1 MTQAPRSGHAGRVI
15 SVGRLYCDLIFTGL
29 PKMPTLGE
37 EVFAGG
43 LSLTPG
49 GGAFITA
56 AYVAALGRP
65 VSLASALPSGL
76 FAEALMPE
84 LTASGVDL
92 SASQP
97 TSAALDPQI
106 TVAMASGV
114 ERAFLT
120 RRSGPAVPPGFAAAL
135 ATGRFAH
142 LHIGELATLVEEPSL
157 VPLARAAGMTVSLD
171 CSWDDA
177 VLARDDLAALIASVD
192 IFLPNETEADR
203 LGISSSA
210 PPPAPLTVVKR
221 GAHGSVALSAEG
233 AVFVKARPVE
243 VIDSTGAGDAF
254 NAGFID
260 AWLSGL
266 PVERCLRAGNRCGAE
281 AVTRIGGATELP
293 DLAALLAKRA

>member
-1 MTQAPRSGHAGRVI
+1 MTQALRSGRSGRVL

-43 LSLTPG
+43 LSVKPG

-65 VSLASALPSGL
+65 ASLASALPSGL
-76 FAEALMPE
+76 FAAALIPDLEA
-84 LTASGVDL
+84 SRVDL
-92 SASQP
+92 SVCAPSP
-97 TSAALDPQI
+97 DTLDPQI
-106 TVAMASGV
+106 TVAMASGN

-120 RRSGPAVPPGFAAAL
+120 QRAGPAVPAGFEAAL
-135 ATGRFAH
+135 ASGRFSH

-157 VPLARAAGMTVSLD
+157 VRLARAAGLSVSLD
-171 CSWDDA
+171 CSWDEA
-177 VLARDDLAALIASVD
+177 VLARDDLAGLIASVD

-203 LGISSSA
+203 LGITASA

-221 GAHGSVALSAEG
+221 GAEGSVAISAEG
-233 AVFVKARPVE
+233 AVSVKARPVE
-243 VIDSTGAGDAF
+243 VVDSTGAGDAF

-260 AWLSGL
+260 AWLAGL
-266 PVERCLRAGNRCGAE
+266 PVERCLQAGNRCGAE
-281 AVTRIGGATELP
+281 AVTRIGGASDLP
-293 DLAALLAKRA
+293 DLDRLPAERA

>member
-1 MTQAPRSGHAGRVI
+1 MTPSDRSGRVL

-43 LSLTPG
+43 LSIKPG

-56 AYVAALGRP
+56 AYLAALGRP
-65 VSLASALPSGL
+65 VTLASALPSGP
-76 FAEALMPE
+76 FAAALKSE
-84 LTASGVDL
+84 LEASGVDL
-92 SASQP
+92 SASEP
-97 TSAALDPQI
+97 SPDGADPQI
-106 TVAMASGV
+106 TVAMAAGA

-120 RRSGPAVPPGFAAAL
+120 RRSGPAVPASFAAVL
-135 ATGRFAH
+135 ADGGFAH
-142 LHIGELATLVEEPSL
+142 LHIGELATLVEAPSL
-157 VPLARAAGMTVSLD
+157 VPLARSAGLTISLD

-192 IFLPNETEADR
+192 VFLPNETEADR
-203 LGISSSA
+203 LGIAERA

-221 GAHGSVALSAEG
+221 GAQGSVALNAEG

-254 NAGFID
+254 NAGFVD
-260 AWLSGL
+260 AWLSGQ

-281 AVTRIGGATELP
+281 AVTRIGGATDLP
-293 DLAALLAKRA
+293 DLSQLFTQSA